1 MVAADMPM
9 AKVSRPAR
17 HQGIGDHRLLNEP
30 MEKKVSPV
38 MTVEASMVAGSPST
52 KGRSGIEP
60 QTMKARKV
68 VQCGPSRRA
77 ADRRQ
82 TMLLGHHGLDPALA
96 LLGDHLHGAVERFA
110 LEALG
115 LEDLTDLLAL
125 ALGGNLDVALLHVAH
140 MLVFLDLGSGAGEIG
155 GGHGEAVGKKIG
167 HAENEQRLGGKRR
180 SGHACDHGEG
190 GHGAVDAAID
200 PVAQIAD
207 PRPLFQPLGDF
218 ARAMTVLE
226 MSGVH
231 LRLLGP

>member
-1 MVAADMPM
+1 
-9 AKVSRPAR
+9 
-17 HQGIGDHRLLNEP
+17 
-30 MEKKVSPV
+30 
-38 MTVEASMVAGSPST
+38 
-52 KGRSGIEP
+52 
-60 QTMKARKV
+60 
-68 VQCGPSRRA
+68 
-77 ADRRQ
+77 
-82 TMLLGHHGLDPALA
+82 MLLGHHGLDPAVA
-96 LLGDHLHGAVERFA
+96 LLGDDLHGAVERFA

-115 LEDLTDLLAL
+115 LKDLTDLLAL
-125 ALGGNLDVALLHVAH
+125 AFGRNLDVALLHVAH

-218 ARAMTVLE
+218 ARAMTMLE